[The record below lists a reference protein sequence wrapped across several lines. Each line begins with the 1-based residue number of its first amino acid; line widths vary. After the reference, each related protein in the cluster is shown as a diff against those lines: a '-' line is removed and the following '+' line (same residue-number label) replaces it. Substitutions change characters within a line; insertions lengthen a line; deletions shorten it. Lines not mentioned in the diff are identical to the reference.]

1 MAAKTPFVTT
11 EHVRWEDIDLAGI
24 ARYGSYTRFLDV
36 AETDLY
42 RSLGKPLSVLHAE
55 YRVWLPRKI
64 MHIDYFSPA
73 RLDDEIT
80 LAAYFSNIGRTSVTM
95 NIDLFRNDRKTLIG
109 AAYLVLV
116 CVNIALEKTALPAE
130 FRELVEPFAMS
141 IEEARTALG
150 DKAP

>member
-1 MAAKTPFVTT
+1 MPAKTPFVTT

-42 RSLGKPLSVLHAE
+42 RSLGTPLSVLHAQ
-55 YRVWLPRKI
+55 YKVWLPRKV

-80 LAAYFSNIGRTSVTM
+80 LAAYFSNIGRTSVTF
-95 NIDLFRNDRKTLIG
+95 NVDLLRDDRKTLI
-109 AAYLVLV
+109 AAAHLVLV
-116 CVNIALEKTALPAE
+116 CVNIALEKIALPQE
-130 FRELVEPFAMS
+130 FRALVDRFVMS
-141 IEEARTALG
+141 SEEARTAL
-150 DKAP
+150 